1 MRTRYPANRRHA
13 PGVSI
18 DEVQMLAP
26 APPPQLRLI
35 GEGACLPGD
44 GRTLALECKDAL
56 VLAYFAIE
64 GPSSR
69 AALASMLWS
78 DVEPER
84 ARANLRQ
91 RLFRLRKVVGF
102 DLLEGHVVARL
113 RADVRTDLD
122 GPEAGTGELL
132 TGVGEIDAGGLA
144 DWLDTT
150 RARRR
155 AAHCERLAGE
165 AARLENAGSLA
176 AALHVA
182 QQLVDANPT
191 SEHGHRRL
199 MRLHYLRADRSAALV
214 AYRHCAATLAREL
227 GAQPSDETRQ
237 LKLQIEK
244 STALA
249 LRVVPTPVWLL
260 RPPRLIGRALELA
273 QLVTALA
280 SGSHVLV
287 LGDAGMGKSRLL
299 EEYLLL
305 QSVVAVQG
313 RPGDEHSPYIVLAR
327 LLRALFAIG
336 VQPNEAARAELARIV
351 PECGQA
357 STSKFDRGSFESAVE
372 EMLASARAT
381 LAAVVVDDLH
391 FADFA
396 SVELLARVGIGQG
409 VPRLVFGA
417 RPGEC
422 EAVLALLDS
431 TLVEARCLVRITLA
445 ALPLSAIEEL
455 LMSLELPPSPDTASA
470 PLAVAIARHTGG
482 NPQFILETLKA
493 LRGVD
498 KRDLGANEHLP
509 LPRSVGLLIE
519 RRLRQLSAPAIRLAR
534 VAAIA
539 GSDFSAALAAAVLE
553 CGPVDLTD
561 AWSELEAA
569 AVLCDHRFAH
579 DLVYETTLAGLP
591 AAIARDMHG
600 AVAQVLA
607 RTGGEV
613 ARIAEHWL
621 SAGATDKAL
630 PLLLAS
636 ARQAMEALC
645 NHEAAQRFEKAIAI
659 QAQAGDVGSEFDSL
673 LDLFDC
679 LQDLDR
685 RAQVDAVLVRLFEL
699 AATPALQARA
709 LEARGRALLARL
721 ELDPALAAGT
731 AALELATAANDPG
744 TTFDTRLLIT
754 QTLAK
759 LGRVEEA
766 EAMLS
771 AARAFAEGAASVHQR
786 VYFYESAAFMM
797 IAAERFEESHAL
809 WRKLEASAV
818 EMKALRTVATSLNY
832 QTLCE
837 GNAGNFQQAAITAE
851 RWRDYVIDNG
861 LFGEAR
867 QYLDLNLA
875 YIYQNLGRYGDAL
888 AAIQRADALKVDH
901 LGGLHVRYASA
912 YALLGQFARVRQ
924 HLDAITANVPMT
936 PGMRLTDMLLRL
948 RLARVAGTRLPVG
961 HGVDEVLQQA
971 ERVALASER
980 AAPRV
985 RWLLV
990 RAEFLEANE
999 AAQAARDA
1007 ASLAL
1012 AKGMHGDRIC
1022 AEVLLARALLRL
1034 GDPPAALP
1042 RARIALALAASYQP
1056 EFLYFAEI
1064 GQVAHEVLTLNGE
1077 NGGAILRSTVDWIQ
1091 HTTAHHVPAEF
1102 RDSFMHRNPVNRDLL
1117 AAASRLG
1124 VRDALSQ
1131 R

>member
-1 MRTRYPANRRHA
+1 MMARRTMQHLPAHRTMAADPAAPVLHA
-13 PGVSI
+13 T
-18 DEVQMLAP
+18 LK
-26 APPPQLRLI
+26 LR
-35 GEGACLPGD
+35 GEPCCVVGTAAAVP
-44 GRTLALECKDAL
+44 LEPTDAL
-56 VLAYFAIE
+56 LLAYLCIE
-64 GPSSR
+64 GTTSR
-69 AALASMLWS
+69 AKLAALLWPDADES
-78 DVEPER
+78 R
-84 ARANLRQ
+84 ARGNLRQ
-91 RLFRLRKVVGF
+91 RLLRLRHSIGAELVVGKAHLAIAEHVAH
-102 DLLEGHVVARL
+102 DGALEGEMLATVAP
-113 RADVRTDLD
+113 AQ
-122 GPEAGTGELL
+122 A
-132 TGVGEIDAGGLA
+132 AGLA
-144 DWLDTT
+144 DWLDGL
-150 RARRR
+150 RSAQRS
-155 AAHCERLAGE
+155 
-165 AARLENAGSLA
+165 ARLEALA
-176 AALHVA
+176 AQAAQLESQQRIAEALVVA
-182 QQLVDANPT
+182 HRLVEEDPS
-191 SEHGHRRL
+191 SEHAHRRV
-199 MRLHYLRADRSAALV
+199 MRLHYLRGDRSAALA
-214 AYRHCAATLAREL
+214 AYGRCAATLAREL
-227 GAQPSDETRQ
+227 GTAPSDETRQ

-249 LRVVPTPVWLL
+249 LGGGPTPVWLL
-260 RPPRLIGRALELA
+260 RPPRLVGRAAELT
-273 QLVTALA
+273 QLVSAVA

-299 EEYLLL
+299 EEYLPSQTAVLV
-305 QSVVAVQG
+305 QS

-336 VQPNEAARAELARIV
+336 VQPTNAVRAELARVV

-357 STSKFDRGSFESAVE
+357 ATSKFDRGGFESAVE
-372 EMLASARAT
+372 ETLVGAGAT
-381 LAAVVVDDLH
+381 VTAAVVDDLH

-396 SVELLARVGIGQG
+396 SIELLARVGIVPG

-422 EAVLALLDS
+422 EPLLALLNG
-431 TLVEARCLVRITLA
+431 TLVEAHRLEQITLA
-445 ALPLSAIEEL
+445 ALPLPSIEEL
-455 LMSLELPPSPDTASA
+455 LLSLELPLFA
-470 PLAVAIARHTGG
+470 PGTLAAAVARHTGG

-493 LRGVD
+493 LPADAKG
-498 KRDLGANEHLP
+498 DLAANEHLP

-553 CGPVDLTD
+553 CGPVDLAD
-561 AWSELEAA
+561 AWVELEAA
-569 AVLCDHRFAH
+569 AVLSDHRFAH

-600 AVAQVLA
+600 AVAQVLS
-607 RTGGEV
+607 RSGGET

-621 SAGATDKAL
+621 RAGASDKAL

-636 ARQAMEALC
+636 AHQAQEAMC
-645 NHEAAQRFEKAIAI
+645 NHEAAQRFEKAISI
-659 QAQAGDVGSEFDSL
+659 QAQAGDVGAEFESL
-673 LDLFDC
+673 LELFDC

-685 RAQVDAVLVRLFEL
+685 RAQVDAVLARLFEL
-699 AATPALQARA
+699 AATAPLQARA

-721 ELDPALAAGT
+721 ELEPALAVGT
-731 AALELATAANDPG
+731 AALELATAASDPG
-744 TTFDTRLLIT
+744 TTFDTRLLMT

-766 EAMLS
+766 EAMLG
-771 AARAFAEGAASVHQR
+771 AARAFAESAASVHQR

-797 IAAERFEESHAL
+797 IAAERFDESHAL

-837 GNAGNFQQAAITAE
+837 GNAGKFHAAIVTAE
-851 RWRDYVIDNG
+851 RWRDYVVANG

-888 AAIQRADALKVDH
+888 AAVGRAEALKVVH

-924 HLDAITANVPMT
+924 HLDAIPTDAPMT
-936 PGMRLTDMLLRL
+936 PGMRLTRMLLHL

-961 HGVDEVLQQA
+961 QGVDEVLQQA

-990 RAEFLEANE
+990 RAEFLEGDE
-999 AAQAARDA
+999 AARAAREA

-1012 AKGMHGDRIC
+1012 AKGMHGDRVS

-1034 GDPPAALP
+1034 GDAQAALP
-1042 RARIALALAASYQP
+1042 RVRIALALAESYRP
-1056 EFLYFAEI
+1056 EFVYFAEI
-1064 GQVAHEVLTLNGE
+1064 GQVAHEVLRSNGE
-1077 NGGAILRSTVDWIQ
+1077 NGDAILRSTVDWIQ
-1091 HTTAHHVPAEF
+1091 HTAAHHVPAEF

-1117 AAASRLG
+1117 AAASRIG
-1124 VRDALSQ
+1124 TRDTLSL